1 MRANKL
7 RGPLG
12 AMIARAGGAAIAAIL
27 AIAAVPTPPARAADA
42 ALVEMAKKEGQVVWY
57 TTLIVNQAIR
67 PLQEA
72 FEKKYPGVKL
82 QYSRADDAP
91 TALKLL
97 SEGRAG
103 RVQADVFDS
112 LYAMMAVARAGLI
125 APYRPPNIDQFSA
138 ELKERNGLWTA
149 LLVYVFSAGVNTS
162 MVPLDQAPKTYADL
176 LDPKWKG
183 KIGWHAS
190 SFAGAAGFVGS
201 VLTSMGE
208 ERGMD
213 YLRAL
218 SRQRLINVEASS
230 RTVLDQVIAGEYPL
244 SLMIF
249 INHAVISARKGAPS
263 AWLKIEPMP
272 VALDAISLL
281 KDAPHPNAAKLLI
294 DFLTSEDGQEVL
306 RRADYLPALP
316 AVPTMA
322 PGLRPADGK
331 YQATYLN
338 PEEVDRNMPRWS
350 KIVEDLFR

>member
-1 MRANKL
+1 MRANGL
-7 RGPLG
+7 HRVI
-12 AMIARAGGAAIAAIL
+12 AVRIARTSGATIATIL
-27 AIAAVPTPPARAADA
+27 AVATFSLPAARGADA

-138 ELKERNGLWTA
+138 ELKDRNGLWTA

-350 KIVEDLFR
+350 KVVEDLFR

>member
-1 MRANKL
+1 MRAKKA
-7 RGPLG
+7 LG
-12 AMIARAGGAAIAAIL
+12 RAAATVASTIVCGL
-27 AIAAVPTPPARAADA
+27 AIAITPARAADA
-42 ALVEMAKKEGQVVWY
+42 GQIEAARKEGQVVWY

-72 FEKKYPGVKL
+72 FEKKYPGVRL

-91 TALKLL
+91 TALKIL
-97 SEGRAG
+97 SEARAG

-112 LYAMMAVARAGLI
+112 LYAMIAVGRAGLI
-125 APYRPPNIDQFSA
+125 APYRPPNIDQFPP
-138 ELKERNGLWTA
+138 ELKDRDGAWTA

-162 MVPLDQAPKTYADL
+162 MVPLDQAPKTFQDL

-183 KIGWHAS
+183 RIGWHAS

-208 ERGMD
+208 DRGME

-218 SRQRLINVEASS
+218 ARQRIINVEASS
-230 RTVLDQVIAGEYPL
+230 RAVLDQVIAGEYPL
-244 SLMIF
+244 ALMIF

-272 VALDAISLL
+272 VALDAISVL
-281 KDAPHPNAAKLLI
+281 KGAPHPNAARLLAE
-294 DFLTSEDGQEVL
+294 FLTSEEGQQVL
-306 RRADYLPALP
+306 RQADYLPALP
-316 AVPTMA
+316 SVPTMV

-331 YQATYLN
+331 YQATYLR
-338 PEEVDRNMPRWS
+338 PEEVERNMTRWS
-350 KIVEDLFR
+350 KVVEDLFR